1 LEKKPIQNYSKYA
14 GMAFQLLSAI
24 LFGTFLG
31 QWADKKM
38 ANTTPY
44 LSALGALIGISAGLY
59 VSLKDILKQS
69 PPNKKKDGIS

>member
-1 LEKKPIQNYSKYA
+1 MEKKPIQNYSKYA

-38 ANTTPY
+38 ANETPY
-44 LSALGALIGISAGLY
+44 LSALGALIGIGAGLY
-59 VSLKDILKQS
+59 VSLKDFFKQ
-69 PPNKKKDGIS
+69 NKKDGTS